1 MVYRAPGES
10 IWVVSRSHS
19 KMITDMKKILIP
31 IVCAI
36 FGVLLCSCEEQLTT
50 SDATKVDSS
59 TFTTST
65 AGLNQILTSAYK
77 SFLMGG
83 SESQTGASYQGV
95 VGFMLLYDMMGSDV
109 AVNKWYGASP
119 EAMYCF
125 EPSRTQA
132 ANGAINLWRAM
143 YNVINKANIIID
155 AAPDAKGSDAER
167 NVVVGTAK
175 AMRGYCYFHLLM
187 NYQQTYA
194 IAKDKRGVIL
204 RLHPDDDPNMGFS
217 TVGQCYDQ
225 VVEDL
230 KDAEAKL
237 AGFNRSEKWE
247 IDATVAAGMLARVY
261 QVMGNWSG
269 AFAEAKKVYDKYGT
283 LMSKDEWCSGMD
295 HLMEDGCSELAWGCK
310 FTNLSNIS
318 SNTVFNNWYNFDPS
332 YGEGLNDGPMYHF
345 LDVFV
350 DDSYVKLFEGD
361 DTDYR
366 GTKCDKT
373 ENVTDED
380 EINVMFWHRTANA
393 LGNYVEKKWAYNK
406 LKSYGDGTYEQH
418 TNANHVY
425 GISVPLMRGSEMLLI
440 MAEAAAH
447 ESGLG
452 NAQELLNRLQNAR
465 QVKNPTKASGADLLE
480 AIYVERRKELLG
492 EGFVGSYD
500 LLRLQRPLVRYAACA
515 ANNYA
520 GHFTWGMTE
529 LDGYNG
535 ADAQPK
541 GTIPSNDYRFLY
553 QIPQMEIA
561 NNEAV
566 TSADQ
571 NPFKGQ

>member
-1 MVYRAPGES
+1 
-10 IWVVSRSHS
+10 
-19 KMITDMKKILIP
+19 MKKILFA
-31 IVCAI
+31 IVCAASVV
-36 FGVLLCSCEEQLTT
+36 FFASCEKALTT
-50 SDATKVDSS
+50 NDATKVDSGD
-59 TFTTST
+59 FTSSA
-65 AGLNQILTSAYK
+65 AGLSQVLTSAYK
-77 SFLMGG
+77 AFLMEDGRG
-83 SESQTGASYQGV
+83 QTSASYQGV
-95 VGFMLLYDMMGSDV
+95 EGYLLFYDMMGSDV
-109 AVNKWYGASP
+109 CVNKWYGAQP

-132 ANGAINLWRAM
+132 ANGARELWEDQYKIINQ
-143 YNVINKANIIID
+143 ANIIID
-155 AAPDAKGSDAER
+155 NAPEASGTDAEK
-167 NVVVGTAK
+167 NALVGQAK
-175 AMRGYCYFHLLM
+175 AMRAFCYFHLLM

-194 IAKDKRGVIL
+194 IAKEKRGVIL
-204 RLHPDDDPNMGFS
+204 RLHVDDDPNTGFS
-217 TVGQCYDQ
+217 TVGQCYNQ

-230 KDAEAKL
+230 QDAEAKL

-247 IDATVAAGMLARVY
+247 IDASVAAGMLARVY

-269 AFAEAKKVYDKYGT
+269 AYAEAKKVYDKYGK
-283 LMSKDEWCSGMD
+283 LMSKEEWCSGMD
-295 HLMEDGCSELAWGCK
+295 HLMEDGCDELVWGVK
-310 FTNLSNIS
+310 YTNLSNIS

-350 DDSYVKLFEGD
+350 DQSYVDLFEGD

-373 ENVTDED
+373 EGVTDED
-380 EINVMFWHRTANA
+380 EMNVMFWHRTNNA
-393 LGNYVEKKWAYNK
+393 LGNHVKDKWAYNK
-406 LKSYGDGTYEQH
+406 LKSYGDGTYEAH
-418 TNANHVY
+418 TNGNHVY
-425 GISVPLMRGSEMLLI
+425 GISVPIMRGSEMLLI

-447 ESGLG
+447 ETGLG

-492 EGFVGSYD
+492 EGVTGSYD
-500 LLRLQRPLVRYAACA
+500 LLRLQRPLVRYAACE

-520 GHFTWGMTE
+520 GHFSWGMTE

-535 ADAQPK
+535 SDPQPM

-561 NNEAV
+561 NNDAV
-566 TSADQ
+566 TAADQ

>member
-1 MVYRAPGES
+1 
-10 IWVVSRSHS
+10 
-19 KMITDMKKILIP
+19 MKKILISL
-31 IVCAI
+31 VCVA
-36 FGVLLCSCEEQLTT
+36 FGAMLCGCEEQLTT
-50 SDATKVDSS
+50 NDATKVDSS
-59 TFTTST
+59 TFTSST
-65 AGLNQILTSAYK
+65 AGLNQVLTSTYK

-119 EAMYCF
+119 ESMYTF
-125 EPSRTQA
+125 EPSRTRA
-132 ANGAINLWRAM
+132 DNGAINLWRLL

-155 AAPDAKGSDAER
+155 NAPDATGSEADK
-167 NVVVGTAK
+167 NYLIGTAK
-175 AMRGYCYFHLLM
+175 AMRGYSYFHLLM

-204 RLHPDDDPNMGFS
+204 RLHADDAPEMGFS

-225 VVEDL
+225 VVADL
-230 KDAEAKL
+230 QDAETRL
-237 AGFNRSEKWE
+237 ASFNRSEKWE
-247 IDATVAAGMLARVY
+247 IDATVVAGMLARVY

-269 AFAEAKKVYDKYGT
+269 AYAEAKKVYDKYGT
-283 LMSKDEWCSGMD
+283 LMSKEQWCSGMD
-295 HLMEDGCSELAWGCK
+295 HLMEEGCAELAWGCK

-366 GTKCDKT
+366 GTKCDKM
-373 ENVTDED
+373 EGVTDED

-393 LGNYVEKKWAYNK
+393 LADHVKDKWAYNK
-406 LKSYGDGTYEQH
+406 LKSYGDGTYEAH
-418 TNANHVY
+418 TNGNHVY

-440 MAEAAAH
+440 MAEAAANQP
-447 ESGLG
+447 SLG
-452 NAQELLNRLQNAR
+452 DAKALLNTLQNAR
-465 QVKNPTKASGADLLE
+465 QVKNPTNASGAELLE

-492 EGFVGSYD
+492 EGVTGSYD
-500 LLRLQRPLVRYAACA
+500 LLRLQRPLVRYAASK

-520 GHFTWGMTE
+520 GHFSWGMTE

-535 ADAQPK
+535 ADEQPV

-566 TSADQ
+566 TQEHQ